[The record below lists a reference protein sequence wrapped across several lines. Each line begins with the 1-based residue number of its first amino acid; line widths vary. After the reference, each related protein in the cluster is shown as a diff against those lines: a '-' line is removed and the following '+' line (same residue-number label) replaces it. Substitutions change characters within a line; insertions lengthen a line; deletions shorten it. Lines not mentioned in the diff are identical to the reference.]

1 MDLSVNLLSLQ
12 IAAMVENHISSVAA
26 RCQLLFRFH
35 QGLQLIFARGAQAG
49 EDWKGQMLWGELDRD
64 RSHLPVPLQN
74 HRMVCVKGPLSPS
87 SSNPLPWIAAPS
99 TIPGF
104 FNPCPIWP

>member
-12 IAAMVENHISSVAA
+12 IAAMVENHISSMAA

-49 EDWKGQMLWGELDRD
+49 EEWKGQVLGRARQGQE
-64 RSHLPVPLQN
+64 PLASTTTESQN
-74 HRMVCVKGPLSPS
+74 GLCEGTFK
-87 SSNPLPWIAAPS
+87 
-99 TIPGF
+99 
-104 FNPCPIWP
+104 PIQF